1 MLDLRID
8 QTGLASRR
16 VPLECALDLLPVPT
30 YVKGQDGT
38 ILFVNRALMGD
49 KPREFYIGKKNRDFV
64 SPEEAEVLDRDDQ
77 RVLRGEPSISDKS
90 VYASNREYSYMIS
103 KSSIKDTPYGDV
115 LIGCVYD
122 MSSQS
127 EIRAE
132 LAKER
137 DFSAAVLQA
146 SAAIV
151 IVCDTAGRIVQCNRA
166 CEQMSGCSKDEPPGK
181 LLWNV
186 FVSPEGQAA
195 RLERPATPLTSPDA
209 LVLDD

>member
-8 QTGLASRR
+8 ETGLASRR

-77 RVLRGEPSISDKS
+77 RVLRGEPSISDRS
-90 VYASNREYSYMIS
+90 VYASSREYSYMLS
-103 KSSIKDTPYGDV
+103 KSLMKDTPYGDV

-127 EIRAE
+127 RIRAE

-137 DFSAAVLQA
+137 DVIAAALQA

-151 IVCDTAGRIVQCNRA
+151 IVCDTAGRIVPSNRA
-166 CEQMSGCSKDEPPGK
+166 CEQRSGYSNAELQGKVPGA
-181 LLWNV
+181 V
-186 FVSPEGQAA
+186 FLSP
-195 RLERPATPLTSPDA
+195 
-209 LVLDD
+209 

>member
-1 MLDLRID
+1 M
-8 QTGLASRR
+8 
-16 VPLECALDLLPVPT
+16 
-30 YVKGQDGT
+30 
-38 ILFVNRALMGD
+38 
-49 KPREFYIGKKNRDFV
+49 
-64 SPEEAEVLDRDDQ
+64 
-77 RVLRGEPSISDKS
+77 
-90 VYASNREYSYMIS
+90 
-103 KSSIKDTPYGDV
+103 KDTPYSDV
-115 LIGCVYD
+115 LIGSIYV

-127 EIRAE
+127 DIRAE

-166 CEQMSGCSKDEPPGK
+166 CEQMSGYSNDELQGK
-181 LLWNV
+181 LLWTV